1 MLITRIPTNAWRRAT
16 VATAIG
22 IGCLCMGLLATH
34 PAAAPPPPDV
44 AAVQA
49 AYDAE
54 KAEGSV
60 LHADDLLIRDSQCTA
75 IPDRG
80 YGCQVSYVRK
90 ANANGRLYFD
100 VIGLAPRPHGWKLV
114 SGLCRGRKAEASL

>member
-1 MLITRIPTNAWRRAT
+1 MLITRVPGNRWRQAS
-16 VATAIG
+16 VATALG
-22 IGCLCMGLLATH
+22 GAALCLGLLAAR
-34 PAAAPPPPDV
+34 PAAAPPPPDA

-54 KAEGSV
+54 KSSGSA
-60 LHADDLLIRDSQCTA
+60 LHADDLLIRDSDCSP

-90 ANANGRLYFD
+90 SNANGRLYFD
-100 VIGLAPRPHGWKLV
+100 VVGLEPGPQGWKLV
-114 SGLCRGRKAEASL
+114 SGLCRGKKAEASL